1 MKNGLIL
8 VNRDENKTNVTYF
21 DREEIEF
28 AKQNALV
35 DKRIKERIAEDL
47 AASDVFDFVEPRK
60 DEKEHKS
67 AKRKI
72 SLLIRVCEM
81 LGTMTVL
88 SLGWIKTELALSFIA
103 FCIICICVQVGM
115 MVEESEYVE

>member
-1 MKNGLIL
+1 MRNGLIL

-21 DREEIEF
+21 DREQIEF

-47 AASDVFDFVEPRK
+47 SAFDGCDFVEHRK
-60 DEKEHKS
+60 GGKGYKS

-72 SLLIRVCEM
+72 SLLIRVCEIF
-81 LGTMTVL
+81 GTMTVL
-88 SLGWIKTELALSFIA
+88 SLGWVKTELALAVIL
-103 FCIICICVQVGM
+103 FCLISICVHAGM
-115 MVEESEYVE
+115 MVEESEYGE

>member
-21 DREEIEF
+21 DREQIEF

-35 DKRIKERIAEDL
+35 DKRIKQRISEDL
-47 AASDVFDFVEPRK
+47 EASDVFDFVEPRK
-60 DEKEHKS
+60 DGKEHKS

-81 LGTMTVL
+81 FGTMTVL
-88 SLGWIKTELALSFIA
+88 SLGWIKAELALAVIA
-103 FCIICICVQVGM
+103 FCLISICVQVGM